1 MIIDMINM
9 MVFYYYLLYFIDI
22 RVLCCNLIMI
32 IATFITHTL
41 AVVLYQKL
49 NADYFCYEVII
60 DLLYVS
66 IDCTIVL

>member
-9 MVFYYYLLYFIDI
+9 KVFYYYLLYFIDI

-32 IATFITHTL
+32 IATFITQIL

>member
-1 MIIDMINM
+1 MK
-9 MVFYYYLLYFIDI
+9 VFYYYLLYFIDI
-22 RVLCCNLIMI
+22 RVLCCNLIKIMT
-32 IATFITHTL
+32 TFITHTL

-49 NADYFCYEVII
+49 NVDYFCYEVII

>member
-9 MVFYYYLLYFIDI
+9 KVFCYYLLYFIDI
-22 RVLCCNLIMI
+22 IVLCCNLIMI
-32 IATFITHTL
+32 IATFITQIL